1 MGVSRIDL
9 ARAVRAGVVYFLVVF
24 GFGFVFGVVRVL
36 LLVPRVGERAAELI
50 EMPLMLAVIVL
61 AARWLVRRAPTMPV
75 GAFLV
80 VGWLALGLL
89 IAAELTLAWLM
100 SGLDPLAWATSRDPV
115 SGTAY
120 AVSLLVFALA
130 PAAIRRLR

>member
-1 MGVSRIDL
+1 VSRIDL